1 MKKISKMFNVKSFIL
16 GFLQKLY
23 LSISI
28 FLENGLFNH
37 AAAAAYYFLLSIIPL
52 LLLFIYFFN
61 TYLNNYPEF
70 SQNFFN
76 LLSSFNQ
83 NLNRELLE
91 RIEVINVANNTIGI
105 LGVLNL
111 LWMSRFIMGSIQRA
125 FGVIFPAK
133 GSRGY
138 FMSNVIPFVIV
149 PVIFSLILISVIASV
164 AGEYVGFIASKLY
177 ITRTIINYVLY
188 IAGFLMP
195 LLITFGICFV
205 GYRFLPEVKP
215 SSESALKGAIGGTIA
230 IYVLRLIFSNFFS
243 ITKYNLF
250 YGIIGSIIFM
260 LIWVYF
266 VFSLFFL
273 FAQFTYVLDNIYVL
287 MLGKIFKYGIKEKF
301 EGGPIERRLFDNSE
315 TFLGKY
321 SKKIETGEVLF
332 RQGEKNKNI
341 YFIYKGEIGIYREG
355 RESAITILSDG
366 EVFGEMAYLLGEPR
380 SATAQAES
388 ESVVLIIKK
397 EIFDKIIETNS
408 IISRTII
415 ENLSERL
422 KKSNVASKRS
432 RDMA

>member
-1 MKKISKMFNVKSFIL
+1 MKKLSKILNIKSLIL

-76 LLSSFNQ
+76 LLTSFNQ
-83 NLNRELLE
+83 NLNRDMLE
-91 RIEVINVANNTIGI
+91 QIEVINVANNTIGI

-138 FMSNVIPFVIV
+138 FMSNIIPFVIV
-149 PVIFSLILISVIASV
+149 PVIFSLILISVIANL
-164 AGEYVGFIASKLY
+164 AGEYIGFIASKLH
-177 ITRTIINYVLY
+177 ITRTIINYTLY
-188 IAGFLMP
+188 ITGFLMP
-195 LLITFGICFV
+195 LLVTFGICFV

-230 IYVLRLIFSNFFS
+230 IYILRLIFSNFFS
-243 ITKYNLF
+243 VTKYNLF

-287 MLGKIFKYGIKEKF
+287 MLGKVFKYGIKEKF
-301 EGGPIERRLFDNSE
+301 EGGPIERRLFDNSK
-315 TFLGKY
+315 TFLGSY
-321 SKKIETGEVLF
+321 SKKIEKGEVLF
-332 RQGEKNKNI
+332 QEGEKSKNI
-341 YFIYKGEIGIYREG
+341 YFIYTGEIGIYRKDEDN
-355 RESAITILSDG
+355 AIAILSDG
-366 EVFGEMAYLLGEPR
+366 EVFGEMAYLLSEPR
-380 SATAQAES
+380 SATAKAET
-388 ESVVLIIKK
+388 ESVLFFIEE
-397 EIFDKIIETNS
+397 EIFDKIIKTNS

-422 KKSNVASKRS
+422 KKSNVASEKS
-432 RDMA
+432 RELA